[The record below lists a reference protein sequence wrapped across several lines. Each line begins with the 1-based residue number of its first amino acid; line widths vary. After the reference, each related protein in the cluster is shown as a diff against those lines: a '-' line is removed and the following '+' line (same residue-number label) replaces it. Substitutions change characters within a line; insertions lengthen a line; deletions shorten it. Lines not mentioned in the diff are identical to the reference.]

1 MNLMLLSAAKL
12 NIFIIIYLKEIKK
25 KTKLCNMDS
34 HNLIITRS
42 GRVVRSPAQID
53 REESREQCVVNK
65 DEGTLDNM
73 GSGIS
78 QKEQSRFRKLIYLDL
93 SEPAAI
99 VYHEPAAAAVVDEDV
114 ELKRCLDKFLG
125 LADARRPLYNSR
137 ESLEAME
144 ESAHTDLWPTNA
156 VQPEPGPEPE
166 PKTWRQQLPRVELV
180 LFKLLKQKLFEDN
193 VLRINANYFEQQT
206 PQQLKEP
213 IELSALPSEAERTR
227 ICCWHKRLVQ
237 QILEQQLHYYS
248 FLSSLS
254 PDTPLAL
261 CHPFALSYRQESFD
275 SCKARLAKSL
285 FSLFNHVIFYC
296 GLRQCIEWQQ
306 NRKQPSSC
314 VLSLAADRQ
323 RRARFQLSANIRESS
338 MLIETLLHQMC
349 HAAAY
354 IYNGETAHGHNTQ
367 KWAYRAKSL
376 LPQLPLLADCTACYK
391 YSCVLCRR
399 SSYGNIR
406 FQGKRRLLRCY
417 HCQFELVVSA
427 CSVNSTHELP
437 LGVQQETS
445 HMIFIRAHYLKC
457 EQSGHSSKMRAL
469 NAQYIQMYKL

>member
-1 MNLMLLSAAKL
+1 
-12 NIFIIIYLKEIKK
+12 
-25 KTKLCNMDS
+25 MDS
-34 HNLIITRS
+34 QLEPNKYPKHGHNLITTRS

-53 REESREQCVVNK
+53 REHCREQCVG
-65 DEGTLDNM
+65 EWTLDNM
-73 GSGIS
+73 GCGSS
-78 QKEQSRFRKLIYLDL
+78 QKDQTRSRLLIYLDL

-99 VYHEPAAAAVVDEDV
+99 VHCEPAAAAVVDEDV
-114 ELKRCLDKFLG
+114 ELRRGLDKF
-125 LADARRPLYNSR
+125 
-137 ESLEAME
+137 
-144 ESAHTDLWPTNA
+144 
-156 VQPEPGPEPE
+156 
-166 PKTWRQQLPRVELV
+166 LV

-213 IELSALPSEAERTR
+213 IELSALPSEAKRAR

-237 QILEQQLHYYS
+237 QIQEQQLYFYS

-306 NRKQPSSC
+306 NKKQPSSC
-314 VLSLAADRQ
+314 VLSLASDRQ
-323 RRARFQLSANIRESS
+323 RRARYQLSANIRESS

-354 IYNGETAHGHNTQ
+354 VYNGETAHGHNTQ
-367 KWAYRAKSL
+367 KWACRAKFL
-376 LPQLPLLADCTACYK
+376 LPQLPLLVECAASYK

-399 SSYGNIR
+399 SSYGNMR
-406 FQGKRRLLRCY
+406 FQGKLKLLRCY

-427 CSVNSTHELP
+427 CSADTTHGVP
-437 LGVQQETS
+437 LSEQQETS
-445 HMIFIRAHYLKC
+445 YMIFLRAHYLKC
-457 EQSGHSSKMRAL
+457 EQTGHSSKMRAL
-469 NAQYIQMYKL
+469 NAAYFQLYKL